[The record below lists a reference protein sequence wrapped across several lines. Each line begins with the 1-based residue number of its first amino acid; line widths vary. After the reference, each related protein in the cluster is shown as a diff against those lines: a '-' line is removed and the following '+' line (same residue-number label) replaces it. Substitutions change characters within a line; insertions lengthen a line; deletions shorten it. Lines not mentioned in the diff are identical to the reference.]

1 MNKTLDY
8 VAALKGIATSDAST
22 LSSLLEV
29 QLENIEQ
36 SGLDPRA
43 HAFTRLG
50 ALVALD
56 AAPASFIWQV
66 KLALESGLTKEEIV
80 GVLVALAP
88 TVGLAKIV
96 STAPELAFALDVD
109 LEAAFA

>member
-1 MNKTLDY
+1 MNNTLDY
-8 VAALKGIATSDAST
+8 AAALRGLSTSDEST

-29 QLENIEQ
+29 QVENIEK
-36 SGLDPRA
+36 SGLDARA
-43 HAFTRLG
+43 HAFVRLG

-66 KLALESGLTKEEIV
+66 NMALQSGLTKEEIV

-88 TVGLAKIV
+88 TIGLAKVV
-96 STAPELAFALDVD
+96 SAAPELAFALDVD
-109 LEAAFA
+109 LEAVA